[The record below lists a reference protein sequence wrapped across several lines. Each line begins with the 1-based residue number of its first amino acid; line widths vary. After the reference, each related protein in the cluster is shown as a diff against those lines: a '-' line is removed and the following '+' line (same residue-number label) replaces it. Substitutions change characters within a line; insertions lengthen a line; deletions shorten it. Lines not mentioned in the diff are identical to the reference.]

1 MVIMDAATRSAVQAE
16 LLASLFSGA
25 PPDPSE
31 ILPSVETAVAERG
44 YTLAESRLQPWGRKL
59 ELELG
64 ALSGGLARR
73 LGQEH
78 GLSSADVA
86 LARRAVSGVMALR
99 GEGVG
104 PSSWTLWLNQDF
116 TWDLAESIATKALAG
131 SPLTSIVGAVR
142 ELLQAAAEAA
152 AEEEAAEDAADEEAW
167 SVLDEEADEPFASGT
182 GSFGP
187 VAFLVSSEKVMT
199 WRDASREH
207 KGRYATHEILGAAP
221 RLEFLSAD
229 ISQTSF
235 SVRLDAALGA
245 SPAEDAGALT
255 EMAKTGRV
263 ELLVLGGRNLGQH
276 VLESVRETW
285 KHAGPGGVVL
295 VADLELTFKE
305 YA

>member
-1 MVIMDAATRSAVQAE
+1 MDASTRAAVQTE
-16 LLASLFSGA
+16 LLASLFSGT
-25 PPDPSE
+25 PPDPSV
-31 ILPSVETAVAERG
+31 ILPRVEAAAVERG
-44 YTLAESRLQPWGRKL
+44 YSLAESGLQPWGRKL

-86 LARRAVSGVMALR
+86 LAQRAISGVMTLR

-131 SPLTSIVGAVR
+131 SPLASIVGTVR
-142 ELLQAAAEAA
+142 EILQAAADDAA
-152 AEEEAAEDAADEEAW
+152 AEEEAEDAADEEAW
-167 SVLDEEADEPFASGT
+167 SVLDGEEEEPFESGT

-187 VAFLVSSEKVMT
+187 VAFVVSSEKVMT
-199 WRDASREH
+199 WREASREH
-207 KGRYATHEILGAAP
+207 KGRYATHEILGATP

-245 SPAEDAGALT
+245 SPAEDAEALT

-276 VLESVRETW
+276 VLESVREAW
-285 KHAGPGGVVL
+285 KHTGPGGVVM